1 MAEPEECARLRAFA
15 VRLRMLHRPFCT
27 ANHGVTR
34 GTSFGAWAQ
43 RHVIVTERP
52 TAVDYAHVRPHDS
65 ESTDA
70 LNLTLTHFFA
80 SGGIKFSR
88 R

>member
-1 MAEPEECARLRAFA
+1 MAEPEECGRLGAFD

-27 ANHGVTR
+27 AKHGVTR
-34 GTSFGAWAQ
+34 CTSFGAWEQ

-52 TAVDYAHVRPHDS
+52 TAVDFAHVRPHDS

-70 LNLTLTHFFA
+70 LNLTLTRFFT
-80 SGGIKFSR
+80 SGGIKLSR